1 MAKQEVLRFF
11 EMLLNNQQEK
21 ERLYSR
27 NLPELLFQA
36 EVMGYQFDAQE
47 LTSVVGGME
56 WVIITEHDKEQ
67 LDAYSS
73 LWKRMWGLMRL
84 EYIHDE
90 LYSKLTN
97 EELDNI
103 ISN

>member
-1 MAKQEVLRFF
+1 MAKQDVLRFF
-11 EMLLNNQQEK
+11 EMLSKNQEEQQ
-21 ERLYSR
+21 RLYSR

-36 EVMGYQFDAQE
+36 KVMGYEFDAQE
-47 LTSVVGGME
+47 LTAVVGSME

-73 LWKRMWGLMRL
+73 LWKRMWGKMRL
-84 EYIHDE
+84 EYILNE

-97 EELDNI
+97 EELENI